1 MNPMEVRQIKH
12 LPPQIHVLEEVAF
25 TEGFRFLTRLISEWQ
40 SGDNRFDAPG
50 ECLMAAY
57 LNHEL
62 VGVGGLSVDPYAQAN
77 TGRLGRVYVAPTS
90 RGQHVGQRLVSALIA
105 HAALHFKSVRLYTD
119 TLGGDAFY
127 LRCGFMLTE
136 DAHATHVMQI
146 ETSDSDCYQS
156 EAAGGRSGRK

>member
-1 MNPMEVRQIKH
+1 MNPMEIQQIQH

-62 VGVGGLSVDPYAQAN
+62 VGVGGLQSIHMRRPIPEDCGVCTWRLLQGGN
-77 TGRLGRVYVAPTS
+77 TLA
-90 RGQHVGQRLVSALIA
+90 RGW
-105 HAALHFKSVRLYTD
+105 
-119 TLGGDAFY
+119 
-127 LRCGFMLTE
+127 
-136 DAHATHVMQI
+136 
-146 ETSDSDCYQS
+146 
-156 EAAGGRSGRK
+156 